1 MAWRPGPR
9 SSLGLGASDY
19 DERDPW
25 VQRFISKTDDGEL
38 SLDVNAMNGLET
50 AAGAIFVDLIRQ
62 QAERPV
68 SPADSTISSWM
79 PGQDMG
85 RQRQRHPAAMRVDP
99 PMAQYEPFRR
109 TYVSDPSCVPQL
121 RFANVPDAGA
131 DHDKREASRHWRRS
145 GRTWSRVPRFRK
157 GETAFTHD
165 PTYKPPHAVVD
176 KWYMTEAGPKV
187 SLAGRVEE
195 SRWQSCHSMQSG
207 REPRKPTRSRLPQ
220 DQQGKPRPPGPASYH
235 MRDPWEVREV
245 CGAVPN
251 SRVFCK
257 PVRRVLPHTS
267 AFTVAPGGSC
277 DMSVDTSAAPPPSAA
292 AAPAAA
298 GDDENSAFRL
308 DEPQARPATAGVAAT
323 VSSGTASTGAARDPP
338 LHSRAVS
345 RTQQRS
351 ARFGGG
357 VGRPGTK
364 TSPGRHQS
372 GNNLLPPAAAAVR
385 AARARPAAAVGPSS
399 FARAE
404 RPHIA
409 DEGRRKEE
417 SYGKKVVRLLTG
429 DGDVLVTVTRRRASA
444 WGDVDP
450 PPDGAAGSSK
460 SGTVVAGPRATA
472 TIDREWQAGGDG
484 NGRRRA
490 ATAAGRGRNATGG
503 WKTSGGGSGRDSH
516 PNTNAIRK
524 RQPTAPG
531 VHPPATRESSLD
543 SRAGRLLPDD
553 LPASPPVYREPGKSE
568 LPVIFR
574 ATSAPI
580 VRAVPSL
587 RPAERLRW
595 GRAAPPANQR
605 GAISSPAGNEGRNAV
620 SLEEG
625 GWRQELCEEEAAHM
639 ARVVRSAENIV
650 AKSSGRSFSGGVG
663 GGGGSNVEPSK
674 SGVRTRIP
682 APSGQDSEQNL
693 AGGDDSAE
701 MPQTGLNDGSC
712 DFVSSTIWSGGETA
726 EVSAPAEAR

>member
-9 SSLGLGASDY
+9 SSLGLDSSDY

-25 VQRFISKTDDGEL
+25 IQRFISKTDDGEL

-50 AAGAIFVDLIRQ
+50 AAGAVFVELIRQ

-79 PGQDMG
+79 PGHDMG
-85 RQRQRHPAAMRVDP
+85 RQGQRHPPAMRMDP

-165 PTYKPPHAVVD
+165 PNYKPPHAVVD

-187 SLAGRVEE
+187 SLVGRVEE

-220 DQQGKPRPPGPASYH
+220 DQQEKPRPGPASYH

-245 CGAVPN
+245 CGAIPK

-257 PVRRVLPHTS
+257 PVRRVRPQTS

-292 AAPAAA
+292 TAA
-298 GDDENSAFRL
+298 GDDDNSAFRL
-308 DEPQARPATAGVAAT
+308 DEPQARPATAGVVAAMA
-323 VSSGTASTGAARDPP
+323 SSAPASTGAARDLP
-338 LHSRAVS
+338 LRSRRVS
-345 RTQQRS
+345 RTQQHNAS
-351 ARFGGG
+351 VGGG
-357 VGRPGTK
+357 VGRPSPK
-364 TSPGRHQS
+364 PSPGRHQS
-372 GNNLLPPAAAAVR
+372 GNNSLLPPAAAAVR

-404 RPHIA
+404 RPHVA

-429 DGDVLVTVTRRRASA
+429 DGDVLVTVTRRRASV

-450 PPDGAAGSSK
+450 PPDGAGVPSK
-460 SGTVVAGPRATA
+460 SGAVEAGPRAA
-472 TIDREWQAGGDG
+472 TTSGRERQAGGDG
-484 NGRRRA
+484 NGGRGRGGA
-490 ATAAGRGRNATGG
+490 GAAGRGRNAPGG
-503 WKTSGGGSGRDSH
+503 WKMSDAGSGRGALPS
-516 PNTNAIRK
+516 TSTGRK
-524 RQPTAPG
+524 RYPTAAG
-531 VHPPATRESSLD
+531 VYPPANRAKSLEA
-543 SRAGRLLPDD
+543 RAKTLLPGD
-553 LPASPPVYREPGKSE
+553 LTASLPVYREPGKSE

-580 VRAVPSL
+580 VRAVPGL
-587 RPAERLRW
+587 RVAERVGWR
-595 GRAAPPANQR
+595 RAAARANQR
-605 GAISSPAGNEGRNAV
+605 GAISSPDGNESPNVVSPEDGR
-620 SLEEG
+620 
-625 GWRQELCEEEAAHM
+625 WRQELCEELEATHM
-639 ARVVRSAENIV
+639 ARVVRAAENIV
-650 AKSSGRSFSGGVG
+650 AKSSGRSCG
-663 GGGGSNVEPSK
+663 GGGGGVDVEPLK

-682 APSGQDSEQNL
+682 APSGQDSGQHL
-693 AGGDDSAE
+693 AGGDDSEAL
-701 MPQTGLNDGSC
+701 MPTGLNDGSC

>member
-1 MAWRPGPR
+1 W
-9 SSLGLGASDY
+9 
-19 DERDPW
+19 
-25 VQRFISKTDDGEL
+25 
-38 SLDVNAMNGLET
+38 N
-50 AAGAIFVDLIRQ
+50 Q
-62 QAERPV
+62 Q
-68 SPADSTISSWM
+68 
-79 PGQDMG
+79 
-85 RQRQRHPAAMRVDP
+85 
-99 PMAQYEPFRR
+99 
-109 TYVSDPSCVPQL
+109 
-121 RFANVPDAGA
+121 
-131 DHDKREASRHWRRS
+131 
-145 GRTWSRVPRFRK
+145 
-157 GETAFTHD
+157 
-165 PTYKPPHAVVD
+165 
-176 KWYMTEAGPKV
+176 
-187 SLAGRVEE
+187 
-195 SRWQSCHSMQSG
+195 
-207 REPRKPTRSRLPQ
+207 
-220 DQQGKPRPPGPASYH
+220 
-235 MRDPWEVREV
+235 EV

-257 PVRRVLPHTS
+257 PVRRVLPQTS

-292 AAPAAA
+292 AAAPSAA

-308 DEPQARPATAGVAAT
+308 DEPQARPVTAGVAAT
-323 VSSGTASTGAARDPP
+323 VSSATASTGAARDLP
-338 LHSRAVS
+338 LHSRRVS

-351 ARFGGG
+351 GRFGGG

-460 SGTVVAGPRATA
+460 SGAVVAGPRAAT
-472 TIDREWQAGGDG
+472 TIDRERQAGGDG
-484 NGRRRA
+484 NGQRRA
-490 ATAAGRGRNATGG
+490 AAAAVGRGRNAPGG
-503 WKTSGGGSGRDSH
+503 WKTSDGGSGRDALPGTS
-516 PNTNAIRK
+516 AIRK
-524 RQPTAPG
+524 RQTTAPG
-531 VHPPATRESSLD
+531 VHPPATRESSLE
-543 SRAGRLLPDD
+543 SRAKGLLPDD
-553 LPASPPVYREPGKSE
+553 LTASPPVYREPGKSE

-580 VRAVPSL
+580 VRVVP
-587 RPAERLRW
+587 RFRAAERLRW
-595 GRAAPPANQR
+595 GRAAARPNQR
-605 GAISSPAGNEGRNAV
+605 GAISSPDGNESRNAV

-650 AKSSGRSFSGGVG
+650 AKSSGRSFGGIG
-663 GGGGSNVEPSK
+663 GDVEPSK

-682 APSGQDSEQNL
+682 APSGQDLGQNL
-693 AGGDDSAE
+693 VGGDDSAE
-701 MPQTGLNDGSC
+701 MPQTGLDDSC

-726 EVSAPAEAR
+726 EVSAPTEAR

>member
-1 MAWRPGPR
+1 
-9 SSLGLGASDY
+9 
-19 DERDPW
+19 
-25 VQRFISKTDDGEL
+25 
-38 SLDVNAMNGLET
+38 MNGLET
-50 AAGAIFVDLIRQ
+50 AAGAIFVELIRQ

-220 DQQGKPRPPGPASYH
+220 DQQVKPRPPGPASYH

-257 PVRRVLPHTS
+257 PVRRVLPQTS
-267 AFTVAPGGSC
+267 AFTVAPSGSC
-277 DMSVDTSAAPPPSAA
+277 DMSVDTSAAPPPPAA
-292 AAPAAA
+292 AAPAAAAPAAAAA

-323 VSSGTASTGAARDPP
+323 VSSATASTGSARDLP
-338 LHSRAVS
+338 LHSRRVS
-345 RTQQRS
+345 RTQKRS

-372 GNNLLPPAAAAVR
+372 GINLLPHAAAAVR
-385 AARARPAAAVGPSS
+385 AARARPTAAVGPSS

-450 PPDGAAGSSK
+450 PPDSAAGSSK
-460 SGTVVAGPRATA
+460 SGAVVAGPRAA
-472 TIDREWQAGGDG
+472 ITIDRERQAGGDE

-490 ATAAGRGRNATGG
+490 AAAAAAGAAGWGRNASGG
-503 WKTSGGGSGRDSH
+503 RKTSGGGSGWDAL

-524 RQPTAPG
+524 RQPTAHG
-531 VHPPATRESSLD
+531 VHPPATRESSLE
-543 SRAGRLLPDD
+543 SRARGLLPDD
-553 LPASPPVYREPGKSE
+553 VMASPPVYREPGKSE

-595 GRAAPPANQR
+595 GRAAAPANQR
-605 GAISSPAGNEGRNAV
+605 GAISSPDGNESRNAV

-625 GWRQELCEEEAAHM
+625 GWRQELGEEGAAHM
-639 ARVVRSAENIV
+639 ARAVRSAGNIV
-650 AKSSGRSFSGGVG
+650 AKSSGRSFSGGG
-663 GGGGSNVEPSK
+663 GGGDVEPSK

-682 APSGQDSEQNL
+682 APSGQDSGQNL

-726 EVSAPAEAR
+726 EVSAPVEAR